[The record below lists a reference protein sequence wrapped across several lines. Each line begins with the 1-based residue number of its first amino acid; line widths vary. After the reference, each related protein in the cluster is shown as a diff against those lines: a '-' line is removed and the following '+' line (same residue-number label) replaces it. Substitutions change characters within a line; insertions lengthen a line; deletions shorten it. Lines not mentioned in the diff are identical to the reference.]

1 MRMFGYV
8 WLAFRS
14 LRLYAL
20 RSLVAILG
28 IAIGI
33 ATVLDVVAV
42 AEGARSEVSRQ
53 INSLG
58 SCLILVVPGAQL
70 DHGVRK
76 QAGSMQT
83 LSATDARALAR
94 QIPGIVIAAPFVDA
108 QMTAVSGNLNWSTLI
123 AGITPAYF
131 DAREWT
137 PAHGQLFKSEDQTK
151 AAKVAV
157 IGHTVSRE
165 LFGNE
170 DSIGRLIRVGRTS
183 YTVIGVLAQKGQDFT
198 GRDQDDVI
206 FIPLVSAK
214 IFTVGRNRAN
224 PDAVHSILIKAS
236 SEASM
241 AEAEPM
247 IARVLRQR
255 HKLADQKRD
264 DFEIQNLV
272 QVVQTRDKVYRQF
285 TLLVSMLAGI
295 SLLVGGIGV
304 MNVMLMAVAER
315 TTEIGVRFVIGARPG
330 DIRKQFLFEASLL
343 CAIGGVL
350 GLLAGYGVACTLAAV
365 FGWTI
370 EFSLVRS
377 IVAVGFA
384 TLIGLV
390 AGIIPAER
398 ASRLDPA
405 GILRLGQ

>member
-1 MRMFGYV
+1 MQMFAYI

-20 RSLVAILG
+20 RSLVAIIG

-33 ATVLDVVAV
+33 ATFLDVVAV
-42 AEGARSEVSRQ
+42 AEGARTEVSRQ

-58 SCLILVVPGAQL
+58 SYLLLVVPGAQV
-70 DHGVRK
+70 DQGVRK
-76 QAGSMQT
+76 QAGSMLT
-83 LSATDARALAR
+83 LTVTDARALT
-94 QIPGIVIAAPFVDA
+94 QEIPSVVLAAPFVDA
-108 QMTAVSGNLNWSTLI
+108 QMTAVSGNQNWSTLI
-123 AGITPAYF
+123 AGITPEYF
-131 DAREWT
+131 KARGWL
-137 PAHGQLFKSEDQTK
+137 PADGQLFNSEALTM

-157 IGHTVSRE
+157 IGRTVSRE
-165 LFGNE
+165 LFRSG
-170 DSIGRLIRVGRTS
+170 DSIGRLIRIGRTS
-183 YTVIGVLAQKGQDFT
+183 YTVIGVLAEKGQDFT

-206 FIPLVSAK
+206 FIPLPSAK
-214 IFTVGRNRAN
+214 IFTLGRNRAN
-224 PDAVHSILIKAS
+224 PDAVHSILIKANS
-236 SEASM
+236 AASM
-241 AEAEPM
+241 AEAEPL

-255 HKLADQKRD
+255 HKLTDQKRD

-285 TLLVSMLAGI
+285 TLLVATLAAI

-304 MNVMLMAVAER
+304 MNVMLVTVAER
-315 TTEIGVRFVIGARPG
+315 TTEIGVRLVIGARPV

-350 GLLAGYGVACTLAAV
+350 GLLLAYGVAHVLAAV

-370 EFSLVRS
+370 EFSWVQG
-377 IVAVGFA
+377 IMAVGVA

-390 AGIIPAER
+390 SGIIPAER
-398 ASRLDPA
+398 AARLDPA
-405 GILRLGQ
+405 GVLRLGQ

>member
-1 MRMFGYV
+1 MQMFAYM

-20 RSLVAILG
+20 QSLVAILG

-33 ATVLDVVAV
+33 ATVLDAIAV
-42 AEGARSEVSRQ
+42 AEGARAEVSRQ

-58 SCLILVVPGAQL
+58 SYLLLVVPGAQF
-70 DHGVRK
+70 DQGVRK
-76 QAGSMQT
+76 QAGSMLT
-83 LSATDARALAR
+83 LTVTDARALAR
-94 QIPGIVIAAPFVDA
+94 EIPGVVIAAPFIDA
-108 QMTAVSGNLNWSTLI
+108 QMTAVSKNLNWSTLI
-123 AGITPAYF
+123 AGITPDYF
-131 DAREWT
+131 DARGWVT
-137 PAHGQLFKSEDQTK
+137 ANGQLFESDDLAI

-157 IGHTVSRE
+157 IGRTVSRE
-165 LFGNE
+165 LFRSG
-170 DSIGRLIRVGRTS
+170 DSIGRLVRIGRTS
-183 YTVIGVLAQKGQDFT
+183 YTVIGVLAEKGQDFT

-206 FIPLVSAK
+206 FIPLSSAK
-214 IFTVGRNRAN
+214 IFTLGRNRAN
-224 PDAVHSILIKAS
+224 PDAVHSILIKADS
-236 SEASM
+236 TASLT
-241 AEAEPM
+241 EAEPL

-255 HKLADQKRD
+255 HKLADRKRD

-285 TLLVSMLAGI
+285 TLLVSTLAGI

-304 MNVMLMAVAER
+304 MNVMLVTVAER
-315 TTEIGVRFVIGARPG
+315 TTEIGVRLVIGARPG

-350 GLLAGYGVACTLAAV
+350 GLLSGYGVAHMLAAV

-370 EFSLVRS
+370 EFSWMQG
-377 IVAVGFA
+377 IMAVGFA

-390 AGIIPAER
+390 SGIIPAER
-398 ASRLDPA
+398 AARLDPA
-405 GILRLGQ
+405 SVLRLGQ

>member
-1 MRMFGYV
+1 MQMFAYM

-42 AEGARSEVSRQ
+42 AEGARAEVSRQ

-58 SCLILVVPGAQL
+58 SYLLLVVPGAQF
-70 DHGVRK
+70 DQGVRK
-76 QAGSMQT
+76 QAGSMLT
-83 LSATDARALAR
+83 LSVTDARALA
-94 QIPGIVIAAPFVDA
+94 QEIPGVVIAAPFVDA
-108 QMTAVSGNLNWSTLI
+108 QMTAVSGNLNWSTLV
-123 AGITPAYF
+123 AGITPDYF
-131 DAREWT
+131 DARGWA
-137 PAHGQLFKSEDQTK
+137 PSDGQLFESDDLAV

-157 IGHTVSRE
+157 IGRTVSRE
-165 LFGNE
+165 LFRSG
-170 DSIGRLIRVGRTS
+170 DSIGRLVRIGRTS
-183 YTVIGVLAQKGQDFT
+183 YTVIGVLAEKGQDFT

-206 FIPLVSAK
+206 FIPLSSAK
-214 IFTVGRNRAN
+214 IFTLGRNRAN
-224 PDAVHSILIKAS
+224 PDAVHSILIKADS
-236 SEASM
+236 TASM
-241 AEAEPM
+241 TEAEPLV
-247 IARVLRQR
+247 ARVLRQR

-285 TLLVSMLAGI
+285 TLLVSTLAGI

-304 MNVMLMAVAER
+304 MNVMLVAVTER
-315 TTEIGVRFVIGARPG
+315 TTEIGVRLVIGARPS

-343 CAIGGVL
+343 CTIGGVL
-350 GLLAGYGVACTLAAV
+350 GLLLGYGVAHMLATG

-370 EFSLVRS
+370 EFSWLRGVM
-377 IVAVGFA
+377 AVGFA
-384 TLIGLV
+384 TFIGLV
-390 AGIIPAER
+390 SGIIPAER
-398 ASRLDPA
+398 AARLDPA
-405 GILRLGQ
+405 GVLRLGQ